1 MERTDLVFSRGASP
15 LLPGSGRYVQQLV
28 AEQGAEIRRWLERGA
43 WLMVCGGL
51 QMAAGVQVS
60 LAAICGQEKLD
71 AVTRAGTYRRDIY

>member
-1 MERTDLVFSRGASP
+1 MFSRGASP
-15 LLPGSGRYVQQLV
+15 LLPGSGRYVQQRV
-28 AEQGAEIRRWLERGA
+28 AEQVAEIRRWLERGA

-51 QMAAGVQVS
+51 QSVAGGQES